1 MKQFFKVVQ
10 EYLCRFFEWLWNVP
24 YREIARNVLHFIGD
38 VMHRALFTVL
48 LPKRYRTLTKQ
59 QIYTI
64 IFKSDT
70 PAGKKFDIWLLVL
83 IALNIIVI
91 MLESMAGA
99 SHGFALAMRI
109 IGWIFTLIFTFEYY
123 LRIYCLKKP
132 HEYIISFYGIIDLL
146 SIFPAYLSLL
156 LPAASTLSVL
166 RLMRMLRIF
175 RIFKMQKFLDEG
187 RFLMNALR
195 RSAVKVI
202 IFMMFVFI
210 MAIILGAT
218 MYGIEGGKNPA
229 ISSIPRGVYWAV
241 VTITTVGYGDIA
253 PVTGTGQF
261 ISMIV
266 MLLGYSIIA
275 VPTGIVA
282 GETINEYKLRR
293 PRKRFSNDDDDSEE
307 DLFGHPRKHKA
318 KDDTE
323 KSNSTSESAAKQPQ
337 DSSVVASPHLRPSP
351 APEAAEEPSPE
362 EPSEEDAPS
371 RISRKIDDDPGAKI
385 SSPEDLM

>member
-1 MKQFFKVVQ
+1 MKQFLKLIQ
-10 EYLCRFFEWLWNVP
+10 EYLCRFFEWLWNIP
-24 YREIARNVLHFIGD
+24 YRQIARDVLNFIGD

-99 SHGFALAMRI
+99 SHGFSIAMRI

-132 HEYIISFYGIIDLL
+132 REYVFSFYVIIDFL
-146 SIFPAYLSLL
+146 SIFPSYLSLL

-187 RFLMNALR
+187 RFLMNALK

-210 MAIILGAT
+210 MAVILGAT
-218 MYGIEGGKNPA
+218 MYGIEGSKNPA

-241 VTITTVGYGDIA
+241 VTLTTVGYGDIA

-282 GETINEYKLRR
+282 GETIAEHKLRR
-293 PRKRFSNDDDDSEE
+293 PRKRFSNDDEPEE
-307 DLFGHPRKHKA
+307 DLFGRPREHKRV
-318 KDDTE
+318 DN
-323 KSNSTSESAAKQPQ
+323 SNDETSAN
-337 DSSVVASPHLRPSP
+337 
-351 APEAAEEPSPE
+351 APEQSQSSSSEAPVKLHSEDASEAEDATTDNS
-362 EPSEEDAPS
+362 PSEEEPHPYTPH
-371 RISRKIDDDPGAKI
+371 KIDDDPGARI